1 MTSTAS
7 LRLGR
12 FATRHALSITFIAVA
27 LCLAGIFSALHTPS
41 SVFPQT
47 DFPRV
52 VILANNGIM
61 PADEMMAMVTRPIEE
76 AMKDIPG
83 AVSVRSA
90 TKRGSAQIN
99 VFFNWHVDM
108 RQSELYVLGRLAEIR
123 GDLPAT
129 AGTEIERV
137 TFSAFPII
145 GISLT
150 SSNRDIMDLWETAN
164 YQLKPLFLQIL
175 GVAKVELVGGH
186 VPEFH
191 VIVDP
196 LKLQAAGLG
205 LPDVSDALAKND
217 LIAPAGMI
225 EENYHLY
232 LTTVDGRVHSPED
245 IGRIVIAVR
254 DNHPILVR
262 DVARIERGPAPAY
275 TVVTAQGRNAVLLNI
290 QSQPDGSTLDIAT
303 ALKAKLA
310 QLRQE
315 LPPDMH
321 LLFYYDQSQFVR
333 DSVGSVWDAI
343 LFGLILSVF
352 ILYFFLK
359 SWGSVLTAI
368 VTIPIT
374 VLITFVAMKLANM
387 TFNMMTLGGIA
398 ACIGLIID
406 NAIVVVEA
414 MCVKIAAG
422 RPRLEGIQE
431 AIGEILYP
439 LIGSTLTPVVV
450 FIPLAFLTGVAGVFF
465 RALAL
470 TMVVSLLVS
479 LFLAL
484 TLTPSLAAWFIR
496 GREKME
502 HGHAPTGLEGGFLLT
517 RVIRIYERVV
527 RMALRHSWWTMAAC
541 GLVLFGGIF
550 IYQHL
555 KSDFLPDF
563 DEGGFVIDYWAPPG
577 TSLTETS
584 RILNEAED
592 ILRANPDVESYS
604 RRLGTEMGMFITEPY
619 VGDFAVKLKPNR
631 KHTTEEVIAGLR
643 HEYAARFPMMRW
655 EFPGILTDVIGDL
668 QLTPDPIEIK
678 LFSPDLK
685 WLQRTAPRVEYEITN
700 GVAGVVDSF
709 DGLTETGPS
718 INLRVRPADAERFG
732 LTVQD
737 IADTANTALLG
748 QIVSSMLQGDRAID
762 IRVLGE
768 PASVHS
774 IAALR
779 ELPLRTPDG
788 AVVRLDQVADLSVE
802 PSQVELDRDDLRQDI
817 IVSAR
822 LEGRDLGSVM
832 KDIQAKL
839 SQDKSLPPG
848 TVEYGGLYQQQQESF
863 RNLLVVLAAAILLVF
878 TVLLIEFRS
887 FYEPV
892 AIVFGSVLAL
902 FGTVVTLWLTG
913 ITLNIV
919 SFLGAIIGVGI
930 VAKNGILML
939 DFSRQLQDSGVGL
952 VEALVRAGHRRLRP
966 VLMTSLA
973 AALGMLPLAYGIGA
987 GADMLRPLAVAVIGA
1002 LCISVLLS
1010 LIATPVAYYLLLGMH
1025 QSFRPEIPEHERIA

>member
-1 MTSTAS
+1 MTSSTTS
-7 LRLGR
+7 RLGR

-27 LCLAGIFSALHTPS
+27 LCLAGVLSALRMPS

-52 VILANNGIM
+52 VILVDNGIM
-61 PADEMMAMVTRPIEE
+61 PADEMMATITRPIEE

-83 AVSVRSA
+83 AITVRSA

-99 VFFNWHVDM
+99 IFFNWRVDM
-108 RQSELYVLGRLAEIR
+108 QQSELYVLGRLSQIR

-129 AGTEIERV
+129 AGTEVERV

-164 YQLKPLFLQIL
+164 YQLKPVFLQIP
-175 GVAKVELVGGH
+175 GVAKVEIIGGH
-186 VPEFH
+186 VPEYH

-196 LKLQAAGLG
+196 LKLQAASLG
-205 LPDVSDALAKND
+205 LHEVSDALTKNN
-217 LIAPAGMI
+217 LVAPAGMI

-245 IGRIVIAVR
+245 IGNVVIAVR
-254 DNHPILVR
+254 GSHPICVR
-262 DVARIERGPAPAY
+262 DVARVERGPAPAF
-275 TVVTAQGRNAVLLNI
+275 TVVTAQGRNAVLLNV
-290 QSQPDGSTLDIAT
+290 QSQPDGSTLDIAA
-303 ALKAKLA
+303 ALKAKLQ

-321 LLFYYDQSQFVR
+321 LSFYYDQSQFVR

-359 SWGSVLTAI
+359 NWGSVWTAI

-374 VLITFVAMKLANM
+374 VLITFIAMKLAHM
-387 TFNMMTLGGIA
+387 SFNMMTLGGIA

-406 NAIVVVEA
+406 NAIIVVEA
-414 MCVKIAAG
+414 MCVKIASG

-431 AIGEILYP
+431 AIGEIFYP

-479 LFLAL
+479 LVLAL

-496 GREKME
+496 DREKME
-502 HGHAPTGLEGGFLLT
+502 HGHAPKGLEGGFLLT
-517 RVIRIYERVV
+517 RVIQIYERVV
-527 RMALRHSWWTMAAC
+527 RVALRHCWLTLLAC
-541 GLVLFGGIF
+541 GLVFAGGIF
-550 IYQHL
+550 IYQNL
-555 KSDFLPDF
+555 QSDFLPDF
-563 DEGGFVIDYWAPPG
+563 DEGGFVIDFWSPPG

-604 RRLGTEMGMFITEPY
+604 RRLGAEMGMFITEAY
-619 VGDFAVKLKPNR
+619 RGDFAVKLKPSR
-631 KHTTEEVIAGLR
+631 QHTTEEVIAKLR
-643 HEYAARFPMMRW
+643 HEFAERFPMVRW

-668 QLTPDPIEIK
+668 QLTPDPVEIK
-678 LFSPDLK
+678 LFSPDLN
-685 WLQRTAPRVEYEITN
+685 WLRQVAPHVQEEIKS
-700 GVAGVVDSF
+700 VPGVVDTF

-718 INLRVRPADAERFG
+718 INFRVRPADAERFG
-732 LTVQD
+732 LTAQD
-737 IADTANTALLG
+737 IADTANTALQG
-748 QIVSSMLQGDRAID
+748 EIASSMLEGDRVIG
-762 IRVLGE
+762 IRVVGD
-768 PASVHS
+768 PASVNGVAKLS
-774 IAALR
+774 
-779 ELPLRTPDG
+779 ELPLRTPGG
-788 AVVRLDQVADLSVE
+788 AVVRLDQVADVSVE
-802 PSQVELDRDDLRQDI
+802 PSQVELIRDDLRQDV

-822 LEGRDLGSVM
+822 LEGRDLGSAM
-832 KDIQAKL
+832 KDIQDKL

-863 RNLLVVLAAAILLVF
+863 RNLVVVLAAAILLVF
-878 TVLLIEFRS
+878 TVLVIEFRS
-887 FYEPV
+887 FNEPV
-892 AIVFGSVLAL
+892 AIVFGSILAL
-902 FGTVVTLWLTG
+902 FGTVAALWLTG

-939 DFSRQLQDSGVGL
+939 DFSRQLQDGGVEL
-952 VEALVRAGHRRLRP
+952 VESLVRAGHRRLRP

-987 GADMLRPLAVAVIGA
+987 GADMLRPLAIAVIGA

-1010 LIATPVAYYLLLGMH
+1010 LVATPVAYCVLLQLSGGGKK
-1025 QSFRPEIPEHERIA
+1025 PEQKPAAA